1 MRNGIVF
8 VDFEEDAFCP
18 KCLPRKGW
26 HGMAFCLQGELIG
39 VLFSS
44 AGW

>member
-1 MRNGIVF
+1 MLF
-8 VDFEEDAFCP
+8 EDFEEDAFCP
-18 KCLPRKGW
+18 RYLGRKDW

-39 VLFSS
+39 VLFSP

>member
-1 MRNGIVF
+1 MLFEMLRKMRSAQGIWGG
-8 VDFEEDAFCP
+8 
-18 KCLPRKGW
+18 RI
-26 HGMAFCLQGELIG
+26 GMAFCLQGELIG

>member
-8 VDFEEDAFCP
+8 VEFDADAFCP
-18 KCLPRKGW
+18 RYLGSKDW

-39 VLFSS
+39 VLFSL
-44 AGW
+44 ARW